1 MIYFT
6 DLHFVTDSYF
16 RVGHMGITAVEE
28 SRGDIDTI
36 IKALKETITEAKAS
50 K

>member
-1 MIYFT
+1 
-6 DLHFVTDSYF
+6 
-16 RVGHMGITAVEE
+16 MGITAVDE

-36 IKALKETITEAKAS
+36 IEALKETITEAKAS